1 MQAHLISVLFGCSVI
16 FSLTLHSTAIPMS
29 DTVHQLRSAAN
40 ECSFHHRA
48 VSVVDELME
57 LGKHPHTVCPF
68 RVENKTLKQDH
79 PLGNVVIDIDDIV
92 CLGSCRNENC
102 GGTGHSCKQLM
113 TTLQISISN
122 PGTGLTESII
132 STNVAVGCSC
142 TPLDPGALGEN
153 IWERI

>member
-1 MQAHLISVLFGCSVI
+1 
-16 FSLTLHSTAIPMS
+16 
-29 DTVHQLRSAAN
+29 
-40 ECSFHHRA
+40 

-68 RVENKTLKQDH
+68 RVENKTLKQNH

-142 TPLDPGALGEN
+142 TPQDPGALGEN